1 MPKTTEDVKNE
12 LTGLQYSIDQ
22 IQLSKIN
29 IDLKFISNTSF
40 TKDIIENSERYF
52 ESREKSRK
60 EWERKVTE
68 AAGLEYNETKPFDRQ
83 RIYEILGDEM
93 DQIPKS
99 ENQDSISNSGD
110 DEVESLLTHIEEV
123 KKLDDE
129 INHQLDDY
137 LELFPPTQQSDFHFM
152 LDALQNFVE
161 WAEDYSNKIQS
172 FETGDGSE
180 KQLEEFKVSSEFVSL
195 CCNWLSST
203 VSTVLK
209 YGFGSTDDETV

>member
-29 IDLKFISNTSF
+29 IDLLFISNSSF
-40 TKDIIENSERYF
+40 TKELLENSETYF

-68 AAGLEYNETKPFDRQ
+68 AAGLDYDESKPFNRDK
-83 RIYEILGDEM
+83 IYEILGDDIDKISGAESRER
-93 DQIPKS
+93 INIS
-99 ENQDSISNSGD
+99 ENE
-110 DEVESLLTHIEEV
+110 EVESFLGHVTEVHTLENHI
-123 KKLDDE
+123 DD
-129 INHQLDDY
+129 QLDDY
-137 LELFPPTQQSDFHFM
+137 LELFPPNQQSDFHFM
-152 LDALQNFVE
+152 VDALQNFVE
-161 WAEDYSNKIQS
+161 WTDDYSKRLNAFKKG
-172 FETGDGSE
+172 EGSE
-180 KQLEEFKVSSEFVSL
+180 KLLEEFRISSEFVSL

-209 YGFGSTDDETV
+209 YGFGGSESESI